1 MNASTI
7 FQAANSFAMIGWL
20 FLLIFPNW
28 KYTKA
33 SIVTGIVLVLAFCYS
48 FFILKDIATF
58 NPNSF
63 NTIEGVK
70 LLFQKDEALLAGWIH
85 YLAFDLFTGLYIV
98 ENAPKYG
105 ISRLIVSIIL
115 PFTFMFGPMGLALF
129 FTVKTIKSAIKS

>member
-1 MNASTI
+1 MNISSI
-7 FQAANSFAMIGWL
+7 FQVANAFAMIGWL

-28 KYTKA
+28 KYTKP
-33 SIVTGIVLVLAFCYS
+33 SIVTGIVLVLAFFYT
-48 FFILKDIATF
+48 FLVLKDIGDF

-70 LLFQKDEALLAGWIH
+70 ALFQKDEALLAGWIH
-85 YLAFDLFTGLYIV
+85 YLAFDLFTGLYIA
-98 ENAPKYG
+98 ENAPKHG

-129 FTVKTIKSAIKS
+129 FIIKGIKSLGKS